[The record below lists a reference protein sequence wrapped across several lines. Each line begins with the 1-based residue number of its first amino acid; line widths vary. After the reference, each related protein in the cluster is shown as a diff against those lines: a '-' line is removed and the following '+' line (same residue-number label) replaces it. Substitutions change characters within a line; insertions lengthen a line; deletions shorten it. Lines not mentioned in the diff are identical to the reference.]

1 MRYGK
6 SKGRSYGHRRRSF
19 KKHGRHG
26 RGTKRLK
33 TYYVSRGGIR
43 L

>member
-1 MRYGK
+1 MARYGK
-6 SKGRSYGHRRRSF
+6 SRRLISKRNRRSRVRT
-19 KKHGRHG
+19 KKQR
-26 RGTKRLK
+26 

>member
-1 MRYGK
+1 MARYGK
-6 SKGRSYGHRRRSF
+6 SRRLASKRSRRYRAKT
-19 KKHGRHG
+19 KKQR
-26 RGTKRLK
+26 

>member
-1 MRYGK
+1 MARYGK
-6 SKGRSYGHRRRSF
+6 SRRLVSRRNRRMRART
-19 KKHGRHG
+19 KKQR
-26 RGTKRLK
+26 

>member
-1 MRYGK
+1 MARYGK
-6 SKGRSYGHRRRSF
+6 SRRLVSKRNRRYRS
-19 KKHGRHG
+19 K
-26 RGTKRLK
+26 TKVKR

>member
-1 MRYGK
+1 MARYGK
-6 SKGRSYGHRRRSF
+6 SRRRGRKGRSRV
-19 KKHGRHG
+19 K
-26 RGTKRLK
+26 K

>member
-1 MRYGK
+1 MR
-6 SKGRSYGHRRRSF
+6 RRRSYRG
-19 KKHGRHG
+19 KK
-26 RGTKRLK
+26 RGTSQKR